1 MEITYI
7 EARTFEAMMTRF
19 ELFVRQVDNLCERST
34 SKGLEDW
41 LDNQDVCQ
49 MLSISKCALQAY
61 RDSGALPYTK
71 ISRKI
76 YYKGKDVVKL
86 IKDLEG
92 QQNG

>member
-19 ELFVRQVDNLCERST
+19 EMFVRQVDNLCERST

-49 MLSISKCALQAY
+49 MLNISKCTLQGY
-61 RDSGALPYTK
+61 RDSGMLPYTK
-71 ISRKI
+71 ISRKL
-76 YYKGKDVVKL
+76 YYRVKDVKRL
-86 IKDLEG
+86 IHELEL

>member
-1 MEITYI
+1 
-7 EARTFEAMMTRF
+7 
-19 ELFVRQVDNLCERST
+19 
-34 SKGLEDW
+34 
-41 LDNQDVCQ
+41 
-49 MLSISKCALQAY
+49 MLSISKCALQGY